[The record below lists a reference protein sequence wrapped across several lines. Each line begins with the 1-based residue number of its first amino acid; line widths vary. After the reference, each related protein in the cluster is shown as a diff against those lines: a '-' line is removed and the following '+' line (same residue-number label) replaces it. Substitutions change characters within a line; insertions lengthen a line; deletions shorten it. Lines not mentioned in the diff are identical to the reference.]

1 MKTNELGYTYNE
13 AMNTIAQN
21 LQINYFKLYGHGS
34 QTNDR
39 RKPQQNAN
47 RINRGH
53 VKVRNY

>member
-1 MKTNELGYTYNE
+1 MRKNELGYTYNQ

-21 LQINYFKLYGHGS
+21 LKLNYIKLYGHGS
-34 QTNDR
+34 QTNDG

>member
-1 MKTNELGYTYNE
+1 MKTNELGYTYNQ

-21 LQINYFKLYGHGS
+21 LKLNYIKLYGYGS
-34 QTNDR
+34 ATNDQGQ
-39 RKPQQNAN
+39 RKQNAN